1 MDYVQLK
8 ALFEVRKLQTGSGCY
23 IRATMPNGS
32 TEQVY
37 GFETPAKASEWI
49 VKRSEAWLS
58 RLGKGKRSK

>member
-1 MDYVQLK
+1 MAVVQLK
-8 ALFEVRKLQTGSGCY
+8 VLFEVRKLQSGSGCY

-49 VKRSEAWLS
+49 GKRSQAWLA

>member
-1 MDYVQLK
+1 MVVVQPK

-23 IRATMPNGS
+23 IRATMANGS

-49 VKRSEAWLS
+49 GKRSQAW
-58 RLGKGKRSK
+58 LGKGKRSK

>member
-1 MDYVQLK
+1 MAIVQLK

-49 VKRSEAWLS
+49 GKRSQAWLAS
-58 RLGKGKRSK
+58 LGQGKRSK